1 MKKITLLLITASLS
15 TIILSG
21 CDTVHIFDRSGST
34 TSNNTNTEQAS
45 AGRDNT
51 PSSNIEN
58 PAFWQNNP
66 NAIWAQ
72 LQQTP
77 LNKLQAE
84 QNNPD
89 PIQAGWFKLA
99 IISKRDSANNKDLTR
114 DLIAWRTQYPD
125 HPGNKIIPS
134 DSTLT
139 SIGDNLPPK
148 NIALLLPLTGKYASL
163 GEATRSGFLNA
174 YYESSTKTGYQQNI
188 AFYDT
193 NRTPNMVALYQE
205 AVSKGANLVVGPLT
219 KEDVKQL
226 TSSGGFSVPTL
237 ELNYTDSWGS
247 LPSNLYQFGLSP
259 FDEAKQ
265 VADKAYD
272 SGHSRAIVIAPQTE
286 WGQTVSKTL
295 IDRYKA
301 DGGSIADVYFFAPK
315 ANLASDIPKLLHID
329 VKADHDKSRDLQ
341 TDKTTLEQQR
351 RHDFDVVFLLA
362 PPSAARQ
369 IVPLL
374 KYYYVTNTP
383 IYATSVVYS
392 GAPQPQKDSDLNGVL
407 FCEIPWSLTRS
418 SMAMSDSQ
426 AGSSRLFAVGRDAYL
441 ISRNLSRFD
450 SMPNFPLYGA
460 TGAISIT
467 PQKQFYRRL
476 AWAQFH
482 GGQP

>member
-1 MKKITLLLITASLS
+1 MNKNTFLLVAAWLS
-15 TIILSG
+15 TVLLASCG
-21 CDTVHIFDRSGST
+21 STHIFDRSS
-34 TSNNTNTEQAS
+34 SNPEQPVVA
-45 AGRDNT
+45 RDNT
-51 PSSNIEN
+51 PSSTIEN

-66 NAIWAQ
+66 EAIWSR

-77 LNKLQAE
+77 LDKLQAQ
-84 QNNPD
+84 QNSSD
-89 PIQAGWFKLA
+89 PIEAGWMKLA
-99 IISKRDSANNKDLTR
+99 IISKRDSANTKELTR
-114 DLIAWRTQYPD
+114 DLMAWRTQYPE
-125 HPGNKIIPS
+125 HPGNKIIPN
-134 DSTLT
+134 DSTLS
-139 SIGDNLPPK
+139 SISDNQPPK
-148 NIALLLPLTGKYASL
+148 NIALLLPLSGKYASL
-163 GEATRSGFLNA
+163 GDATRSGFLNA
-174 YYESSTKTGYQQNI
+174 YYESSAKTGYQQNI

-193 NRTPNMVALYQE
+193 NRTPNMAALYQE

-226 TSSGGFSVPTL
+226 TSSGGFTVPTL

-272 SGHSRAIVIAPQTE
+272 SGHTRAIVIAPETE
-286 WGQTVSKTL
+286 WGQSVSKTL
-295 IDRYKA
+295 IDRYKSN
-301 DGGSIADVYFFAPK
+301 GGSIADVYYFSPK
-315 ANLASDIPKLLHID
+315 ANLASEIPKLLHID
-329 VKADHDKSRDLQ
+329 VKADHDKSRDQL
-341 TDKTTLEQQR
+341 TDKATLEQQR

-362 PPSAARQ
+362 PPQSARQ

-418 SMAMSDSQ
+418 STAVSDSQ
-426 AGSSRLFAVGRDAYL
+426 AGSNRLYAVGRDAYL
-441 ISRNLSRFD
+441 ISRNLSRFN

-460 TGAISIT
+460 TGAISTT